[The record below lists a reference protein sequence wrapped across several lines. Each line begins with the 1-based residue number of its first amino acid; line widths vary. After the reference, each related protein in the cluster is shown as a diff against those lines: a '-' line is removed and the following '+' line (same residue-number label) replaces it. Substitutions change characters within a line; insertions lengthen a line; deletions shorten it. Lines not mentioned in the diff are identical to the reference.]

1 MYARFL
7 FGLYSACRHEPPYW
21 GAPGGTPPAPSF
33 PPFLREEMGAPA
45 AQARPR
51 GAPITAGDHRSP
63 LHRRPKLRIIRFRVN
78 AKAHSLRWASSP
90 HDDHS
95 VGSPRGPHWVRRV
108 VPQGTFSCPVGAIH
122 LVAPHGASGF
132 GDKRADD
139 IRPYIVSSYPPVA
152 RGTPALRRHG
162 TDGGPAGQ
170 AGTAQRLSGP
180 AGWSMRAAQGAAA
193 PVTKPKK
200 EPGVDARPVLAL
212 SVQLSAAMN
221 PRIGGSRVGE
231 APRPF
236 FPPISS
242 GRNGGARRAGIRRE
256 AGPPPDGRILSAPTG
271 LAVGVPRWAGPPP
284 GDAPVSGQ
292 KSAPPGIRA
301 ALVFTALRGNTPN
314 QGWQAAACRG
324 CCAGR

>member
-1 MYARFL
+1 MY
-7 FGLYSACRHEPPYW
+7 PPSCPT
-21 GAPGGTPPAPSF
+21 GNV
-33 PPFLREEMGAPA
+33 PA
-45 AQARPR
+45 A
-51 GAPITAGDHRSP
+51 APYFVTGPPLGAGDHRSP
-63 LHRRPKLRIIRFRVN
+63 LREARRPRRAVSKPQQPPRYFSGMVPTAARR
-78 AKAHSLRWASSP
+78 AKPVQRSCSQGLQGNPDACHPRR
-90 HDDHS
+90 
-95 VGSPRGPHWVRRV
+95 GSACNVTV
-108 VPQGTFSCPVGAIH
+108 YKT
-122 LVAPHGASGF
+122 
-132 GDKRADD
+132 
-139 IRPYIVSSYPPVA
+139 
-152 RGTPALRRHG
+152 
-162 TDGGPAGQ
+162 GG
-170 AGTAQRLSGP
+170 
-180 AGWSMRAAQGAAA
+180 
-193 PVTKPKK
+193 
-200 EPGVDARPVLAL
+200 DARLVFAN
-212 SVQLSAAMN
+212 QTQRTAAMS

-271 LAVGVPRWAGPPP
+271 LAVGVPRWSGPPP

>member
-1 MYARFL
+1 MAALRIGTNGIPQTEDIRQTAGRPGGRPL
-7 FGLYSACRHEPPYW
+7 RQTRKPHVGAAALGGPSRK
-21 GAPGGTPPAPSF
+21 GAPGQ
-33 PPFLREEMGAPA
+33 R
-45 AQARPR
+45 
-51 GAPITAGDHRSP
+51 TA
-63 LHRRPKLRIIRFRVN
+63 
-78 AKAHSLRWASSP
+78 
-90 HDDHS
+90 
-95 VGSPRGPHWVRRV
+95 RRV
-108 VPQGTFSCPVGAIH
+108 
-122 LVAPHGASGF
+122 VAPHGASGF

-139 IRPYIVSSYPPVA
+139 IRPYRVSSYPPVA

-170 AGTAQRLSGP
+170 VGTARQLSGL

-242 GRNGGARRAGIRRE
+242 GRNGGARRAGTRRE

-271 LAVGVPRWAGPPP
+271 LAVGVPRWAGPHP
-284 GDAPVSGQ
+284 GDTPVSGQ

>member
-1 MYARFL
+1 MEFFSLTSPWYDHTRKRQFL
-7 FGLYSACRHEPPYW
+7 FISLYPLSFDEGRTSGAGVRPLSSSA
-21 GAPGGTPPAPSF
+21 
-33 PPFLREEMGAPA
+33 
-45 AQARPR
+45 Q
-51 GAPITAGDHRSP
+51 
-63 LHRRPKLRIIRFRVN
+63 
-78 AKAHSLRWASSP
+78 
-90 HDDHS
+90 
-95 VGSPRGPHWVRRV
+95 
-108 VPQGTFSCPVGAIH
+108 
-122 LVAPHGASGF
+122 
-132 GDKRADD
+132 
-139 IRPYIVSSYPPVA
+139 
-152 RGTPALRRHG
+152 PALRRIRNGRRGQAPALRAMWGPNMLCAAVTAKVFRRHS

-284 GDAPVSGQ
+284 GDTPVSGQ
-292 KSAPPGIRA
+292 NSAPPGIRA